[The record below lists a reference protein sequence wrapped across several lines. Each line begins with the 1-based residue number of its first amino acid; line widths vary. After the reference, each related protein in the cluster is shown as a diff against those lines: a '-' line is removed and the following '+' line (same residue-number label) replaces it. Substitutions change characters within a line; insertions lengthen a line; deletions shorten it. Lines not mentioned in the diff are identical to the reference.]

1 MSRVIVKD
9 TSNTQVAIVHWSQD
23 GGLDVQTSDASVR
36 GKIERVIALG
46 RERGLVNHSYR
57 RAKTPT
63 GIKYTNLGRWVK
75 PVDVDFPQAL
85 ADYLVNEDLIAY
97 VEEDGRSLIH
107 RDALRLRGVGGYGAH
122 GGDGLRQRAHGPH
135 PRYVRQS
142 AVSMNQH
149 RRDACAQCSTDVR
162 LDCRLRAR
170 PRLR

>member
-36 GKIERVIALG
+36 GKIEKVIALG

-63 GIKYTNLGRWVK
+63 GIKIHESGQVGEAGRCGLSAGAGRLPGERGSHRPSGRRWS
-75 PVDVDFPQAL
+75 
-85 ADYLVNEDLIAY
+85 
-97 VEEDGRSLIH
+97 GRSLIR
-107 RDALRLRGVGGYGAH
+107 RDALRLRCVGGYGANS
-122 GGDGLRQRAHGPH
+122 GDGLGQRAHGAH
-135 PRYVRQS
+135 PRYIRQS

-149 RRDACAQCSTDVR
+149 RRDACAQRSTDI
-162 LDCRLRAR
+162 
-170 PRLR
+170 